1 MAETFSEK
9 ITNVWN
15 LYQMLSFFPSPSLSG
30 LTIEGIY
37 RKPGKAVDV
46 EDVINKVDK
55 GQKLQIFIET

>member
-15 LYQMLSFFPSPSLSG
+15 LYQMLSFFLPPFLSG

-37 RKPGKAVDV
+37 RKSGKAVDV